1 MPFVSK
7 ERTSRTAS
15 KRGDEAMT
23 IEFTVLGVPVPK
35 GSTRAF
41 AMMRN
46 GKPFAVTTAANPK
59 TKSWQSEVT
68 VMAQAHAP
76 AEGPWDG
83 PVQLSVNF
91 LMPRPKTLAKKVQ
104 HHIKK
109 PDLDKLLRLIK
120 DALKGVIYKD
130 DSQVVEVWASKKYH
144 AVTGVRILATTSSES
159 THPNPAVSDPNT
171 DS

>member
-1 MPFVSK
+1 
-7 ERTSRTAS
+7 
-15 KRGDEAMT
+15 MT
-23 IEFTVLGVPVPK
+23 IEFTVLGIPVPK

-76 AEGPWDG
+76 EEGPWEG
-83 PVQLSVNF
+83 PVALFVHF
-91 LMPRPKTLAKKVQ
+91 MMPRPKTLAKKVR

-130 DSQVVEVWASKKYH
+130 DAQVIDVSTSKRYSLT
-144 AVTGVRILATTSSES
+144 TGVMIRATKVDT
-159 THPNPAVSDPNT
+159 
-171 DS
+171 